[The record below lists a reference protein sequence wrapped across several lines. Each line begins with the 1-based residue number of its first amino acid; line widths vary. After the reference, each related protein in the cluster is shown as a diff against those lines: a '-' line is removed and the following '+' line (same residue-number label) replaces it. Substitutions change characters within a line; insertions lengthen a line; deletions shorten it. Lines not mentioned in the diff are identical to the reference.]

1 MTKSTMKN
9 VLIIGATG
17 LLGSEAV
24 KIMVERGYNVRG
36 LSLPEVPKG
45 FVKNEKLEL
54 VFANYLTISD
64 RELDA
69 VFKNIDYFIFA
80 AGIDE
85 RIKVKP
91 PALATF
97 VQYNNDPL
105 ARFLKAAQK
114 HNVKHA
120 VILGSYFT
128 YFARSRPHLQLT
140 KHHPYIASRA
150 QQAALA
156 LSYKTKTMS
165 VSVLELPYIFG
176 TQPGRKPVWVFL
188 VEMIKQMRP
197 YTFFSKG
204 GTAMITA
211 KQVGAAIV
219 NALDQNVSQT
229 YPLATANMTW
239 KELFQVFHEELGT
252 AKKKIVI
259 LPNFIFKIALRNMAR
274 KEKRSGYEGGLNLA
288 KFAPMQCSNQFIGRE
303 LGADLLNVPHDDIV
317 AAIKAS
323 VRQSNAALMSN
334 DYGVEMKLDN

>member
-1 MTKSTMKN
+1 MKN

-24 KIMVERGYNVRG
+24 KIMLERGYTVRG
-36 LSLPEVPKG
+36 LSLPEVPEG
-45 FVKNEKLEL
+45 FIKHERLEL
-54 VFANYLTISD
+54 VFANYLTITD
-64 RELDA
+64 AEIDA

-85 RIKVKP
+85 RIKVKA

-97 VQYNNDPL
+97 VKYNNNPL

-120 VILGSYFT
+120 VVLGSYFT
-128 YFARSRPHLQLT
+128 YFVRSRPHLELT
-140 KHHPYIASRA
+140 KHHPYIASRE
-150 QQAALA
+150 QQLQLA
-156 LSYKTKTMS
+156 LSYKTNTMN

-188 VEMIKQMRP
+188 VEMIKKMRP

-204 GTAMITA
+204 GTALISA

-219 NALDQNVSQT
+219 NALDQNVTQA

-239 KELFQVFHEELGT
+239 KELFTVFHETLGT
-252 AKKKIVI
+252 PKKKIVI
-259 LPNFIFKIALRNMAR
+259 IPNFIFKIALRSMAR
-274 KEKRSGYEGGLNLA
+274 KEKRGGFEGGLNLA
-288 KFAPMQCSNQFIGRE
+288 KFAPMQCSEQFISRE
-303 LGADLLNVPHDDIV
+303 LGADLLNVPEDDIV
-317 AAIKAS
+317 VAIRAS
-323 VRQSNAALMSN
+323 VKQSNDALLSK
-334 DYGVEMKLDN
+334 DYGVEMKLNS